1 MQWIKITK
9 VDNIPPRE
17 GRAVQVGQR
26 EIAIFH
32 MPDGIKAIDNRCPH
46 NQGPLCDGITSGGSV
61 VCPLHGWKVCL
72 DSGRVTR
79 PDLPIR
85 VRTYPVKVE
94 DGVIQNQFSE
104 ERTEMVA

>member
-1 MQWIKITK
+1 MQWIKITN

-26 EIAIFH
+26 EIAIFN
-32 MPDGIKAIDNRCPH
+32 MPDGIKAIDNSCPH

-94 DGVIQNQFSE
+94 DGVIQIQLSE

>member
-1 MQWIKITK
+1 MQWIKITN

-17 GRAVQVGQR
+17 GRAVQVGSR

-94 DGVIQNQFSE
+94 DGVIQIQLSE

>member
-17 GRAVQVGQR
+17 GRAVQVGHR
-26 EIAIFH
+26 EIALFNL
-32 MPDGIKAIDNRCPH
+32 PDGIKAIDNRCPH
-46 NQGPLCDGITSGGSV
+46 NQGPLCDGITTGGAV

-79 PDLPIR
+79 PDLPIK
-85 VRTYPVKVE
+85 VRTYPVRVE
-94 DGVIQNQFSE
+94 DGVIQIQLTQ
-104 ERTEMVA
+104 EREEMVA

>member
-94 DGVIQNQFSE
+94 DGVIQIQLSE

>member
-94 DGVIQNQFSE
+94 DVVIQIQLSE

>member
-32 MPDGIKAIDNRCPH
+32 MPDGIKAIDKRCLH

-94 DGVIQNQFSE
+94 DGVIQIQLSE